1 MTDAESAAPSGGR
14 PKGGA
19 TPRGVALVTVSIVSV
34 QFGAAIAKEII
45 DIAGPIGTVFYR
57 VLFAAIV
64 LCAVTRPAFRGRSR
78 SDWTHI
84 VVFGVALAGM
94 NVCYYAALQHLP
106 LGVTVTIEFIGPLS
120 VAILGTRR
128 RIDIAWAL
136 LAGAGLVLLSPI
148 AGVELKVVGVLLAV
162 TAGAFWAGYIL
173 ISARVGE
180 RFDGLSGLALALVV
194 SSAITAIPAV
204 ATAGTTLLQGRVIVI
219 GLVVALLSS
228 AIPYGFELEALR
240 SLKPSS
246 VAMLMS
252 LEPVV
257 AAMAGAVVL
266 SEHLGAP
273 ELIAIGFVLVANVG
287 AVATRRQGQPLIDEI
302 GSVVP

>member
-1 MTDAESAAPSGGR
+1 MTDTDSAAPSVGR

-19 TPRGVALVTVSIVSV
+19 TPRGVALVMVSIVSV

-204 ATAGTTLLQGRVIVI
+204 ATAGTTLLEGRVIVI

-246 VAMLMS
+246 FAMLMS

>member
-1 MTDAESAAPSGGR
+1 MTDTDSAAPSVGR

-19 TPRGVALVTVSIVSV
+19 TPRGVALVMVSIVSV

-148 AGVELKVVGVLLAV
+148 TGVELKVVGVLLAV

-204 ATAGTTLLQGRVIVI
+204 ATAGTTLLEGRVIVI

-246 VAMLMS
+246 FAMLMS

>member
-1 MTDAESAAPSGGR
+1 M
-14 PKGGA
+14 
-19 TPRGVALVTVSIVSV
+19 
-34 QFGAAIAKEII
+34 
-45 DIAGPIGTVFYR
+45 
-57 VLFAAIV
+57 LFAAIV

-246 VAMLMS
+246 FAMLMS

-287 AVATRRQGQPLIDEI
+287 AVATRRQGRPPIDEI